1 MADNRTAWLPADYK
15 MRCLNMM
22 TAIRNLSAAISD
34 REYSEYCKA
43 HVRHKVGDHY
53 EYVNVQKALAF
64 DRPKKAMLEDLYK
77 KYWRNT
83 RMAHGFPAD
92 AQLNHGLTPPT
103 VPEFREMLRMEAER
117 ASAEF

>member
-22 TAIRNLSAAISD
+22 TAISNLCASISD

-53 EYVNVQKALAF
+53 EYVNVQNALAF

-77 KYWRNT
+77 KYWRKCSCS
-83 RMAHGFPAD
+83 AGYPAN
-92 AQLNHGLTPPT
+92 APLNHGLTPPT
-103 VPEFREMLRMEAER
+103 VPEFKAMLHYESLAHI
-117 ASAEF
+117 